1 MDKNTLIRIAIWAG
15 PILGSLIGILGGAFG
30 TYCSIKNTK
39 GPRERAFMVRA
50 SLVCWVGVAIFVLGM
65 LFAPA
70 PYKYGLIG
78 IYVMVLLLAV
88 RYWNRRQAVIR
99 AEESNRA
106 A

>member
-50 SLVCWVGVAIFVLGM
+50 SVVCWVGVTIFALGM
-65 LFAPA
+65 WLVPV
-70 PYKYGLIG
+70 PYEYGLIG
-78 IYVMVLLLAV
+78 IYVVALLLAV
-88 RYWNRRQAVIR
+88 RHWNRRQAVIR